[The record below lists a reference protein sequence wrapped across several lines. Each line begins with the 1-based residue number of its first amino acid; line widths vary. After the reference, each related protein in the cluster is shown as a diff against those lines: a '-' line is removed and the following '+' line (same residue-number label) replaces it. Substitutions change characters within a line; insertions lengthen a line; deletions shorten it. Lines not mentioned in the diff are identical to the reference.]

1 MKKFKDTKWKKF
13 EAKGLISEKLKQI
26 DAFEAKYWPCTETK
40 AMRKWCT
47 DYEYRKREW
56 QFRNSVAEYAKYN
69 AHKAFMK

>member
-1 MKKFKDTKWKKF
+1 MKKFKDNKWKKF

-56 QFRNSVAEYAKYN
+56 QFRNNVAEYAKYN

>member
-1 MKKFKDTKWKKF
+1 MKKFKDIKWKKF